1 MPQFNLSSATISTTF
16 IDDLLY
22 PVVGYVPWVYDDA
35 YPHIINN
42 KDVRT
47 ELGIDSLLVDPSGN
61 DINTFYAHNEPINT
75 SSYTTGNIFYKRQ
88 QNYAH
93 SNLDTHGR
101 VPYNPDL
108 HSFIGGNLRIGLG
121 TSAELLNP
129 VLSSSLQ
136 IPNPYRHALSLIH
149 I

>member
-88 QNYAH
+88 IN
-93 SNLDTHGR
+93 
-101 VPYNPDL
+101 
-108 HSFIGGNLRIGLG
+108 
-121 TSAELLNP
+121 
-129 VLSSSLQ
+129 
-136 IPNPYRHALSLIH
+136 
-149 I
+149 